1 MGRRAGLV
9 TAASTVLIAAML
21 ATGVAAGDPGT
32 EKARVDGEL
41 GELRGQSEQ
50 ADERAGV
57 LTEELSAVAGR
68 VRELQA
74 GVDAQQARLSVLEG
88 RLSQA
93 RARLETLDRTIEK
106 QTARLERLRG
116 EYRVALARLEQ
127 RVRELYMTD
136 GPDVLSF
143 VLGTS
148 SFVDILDNLELLSRI
163 GRQDERIAAR
173 VKTAR
178 DGVAEARKAT
188 RLARAE
194 QAQVEAAASA
204 AAAEQRGVVTRLVS
218 SRDALAAAQRAKS
231 ATLASI
237 EEDQDAMLEEIQAL
251 EQQSAQLAA
260 QIRAAQEQAST
271 PSIVPPSGSGQLGW
285 PVSGP
290 VTSGFGMRW
299 GRMHEGIDIMILDGN
314 AGPGCRGGDG
324 DLRGVAR
331 RLRQPRR
338 RRPRRRPLHG
348 VRPQLVVCILRRPV
362 RRRRA
367 GRLVLGKHRALERAA
382 RPLRGA
388 GQRQRRGSA
397 RIPLAGGRDAPRPPG
412 ASQAASMAT
421 GSSSA
426 STRWRSASARQRSS
440 SPRP

>member
-116 EYRVALARLEQ
+116 EYRVALARLER

-163 GRQDERIAAR
+163 GRQDERIAAH
-173 VKTAR
+173 VKHAR
-178 DGVAEARKAT
+178 DGVTEARKAT

-271 PSIVPPSGSGQLGW
+271 PSIAPPSGSGQLGW

-299 GRMHEGIDIMILDGN
+299 GRMHEGIDIMTSTGTPVRAAAAGTVIYAGWLGGYGN
-314 AGPGCRGGDG
+314 
-324 DLRGVAR
+324 
-331 RLRQPRR
+331 
-338 RRPRRRPLHG
+338 
-348 VRPQLVVCILRRPV
+348 LVVVDHGGGLSTAYAHNSSFASSV
-362 RRRRA
+362 GQSVA
-367 GRLVLGKHRALERAA
+367 
-382 RPLRGA
+382 A
-388 GQRQRRGSA
+388 GQVVSYSGSTGHSSGPHVHFEVRVNGSA
-397 RIPLAGGRDAPRPPG
+397 VDPLGYL
-412 ASQAASMAT
+412 
-421 GSSSA
+421 
-426 STRWRSASARQRSS
+426 
-440 SPRP
+440 